1 MGGDEI
7 LVDIVTVGEIAGIS
21 NANFHH
27 VIINRAFI
35 PDLHRKKER
44 KEREP
49 SVTIRLPII
58 LLSWK
63 IIPSYRFDSAEKNH
77 PRHPKM
83 HSTLQDR
90 QRIVSRGRTW
100 VS

>member
-1 MGGDEI
+1 MQI
-7 LVDIVTVGEIAGIS
+7 FIA
-21 NANFHH
+21 

-63 IIPSYRFDSAEKNH
+63 IIPSYRFDKRGEESSKASEDAFHVARPTKN
-77 PRHPKM
+77 
-83 HSTLQDR
+83 SF
-90 QRIVSRGRTW
+90 TW
-100 VS
+100 ANVG

>member
-1 MGGDEI
+1 MQI
-7 LVDIVTVGEIAGIS
+7 FIA
-21 NANFHH
+21 

-77 PRHPKM
+77 PRHPRM